1 MELGGGGAHGLWP
14 NCPGYSN
21 GQLKLNRS
29 GSEEGDAPGGSPC
42 SAGTT
47 GAAFAASGSAKS
59 SACSAFGMLADGGF
73 ALREADGATGLM
85 KRYEDLPRRCHAA
98 VFFCGLTTK
107 ATRPDAIAPFGCG
120 NRKGRW
126 ADEETLLKH

>member
-1 MELGGGGAHGLWP
+1 MGSWGGGEGAHGWWP

-59 SACSAFGMLADGGF
+59 SACSAFGMLANGGV
-73 ALREADGATGLM
+73 ALREADGAMGLK
-85 KRYEDLPRRCHAA
+85 KRLLETKNLPHA
-98 VFFCGLTTK
+98 VFLRG
-107 ATRPDAIAPFGCG
+107 
-120 NRKGRW
+120 
-126 ADEETLLKH
+126 ADH